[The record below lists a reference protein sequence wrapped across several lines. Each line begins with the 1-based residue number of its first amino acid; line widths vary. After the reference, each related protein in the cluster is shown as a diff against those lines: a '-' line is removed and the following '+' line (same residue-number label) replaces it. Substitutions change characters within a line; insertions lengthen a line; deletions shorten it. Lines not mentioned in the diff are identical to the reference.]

1 MAVGWMWHVAR
12 QKFESDHAVER
23 KLEALKESIPGL
35 NNVVFEITRGTT
47 TQAVLDVS
55 DQFDA
60 DLLVLSTHGVSTEDH
75 TSITEQILNRGR
87 SAVLVLHDADR
98 ERVEFAL
105 EGSQPVIVVPT
116 DLSADANAAVA
127 AGAMLA
133 RALSAQLHLVRL
145 VPELPTSETD
155 RQRSEDEA
163 FQVTRAFV
171 PEDFV
176 DHVVVDLERGIA
188 IDGIVDAARRLSAAC
203 IVMGE
208 QTRLAHGLLH
218 RAPCPVFYVPPE
230 RARGTRPEQAV
241 AEPSTDE
248 SALEQHGLKILVAI
262 DGSPASDSA
271 VAAVANRPWP
281 AGTEFEVL
289 CVVHENT
296 PTWFDPAMVVEAAYA
311 DRVHRVEARAHEF
324 GQSAAE
330 RIRRGI
336 PGATVTD
343 VVIEG
348 EPADV
353 IVQEAR
359 EWGADLIMMRSDEP
373 HVRHARHS
381 VSAGVAMDAPCSVE
395 VVRPADNRAQAA
407 EENRRLRQRDETTA
421 FRGKIVGICSWEHPE
436 MSAEERQ
443 RLCGNASPIVDA
455 HGRIIRRQPPA
466 SDEQRES

>member
-1 MAVGWMWHVAR
+1 MAVGWMWRVAR
-12 QKFESDHAVER
+12 QKFESDHAIER

-35 NNVVFEITRGTT
+35 NNVVFAITRGTT
-47 TQAVLDVS
+47 TQAVLDAS

-75 TSITEQILNRGR
+75 TSITDQILNRGR
-87 SAVLVLHDADR
+87 GAVLVLHDADR

-105 EGSQPVIVVPT
+105 EGRQPVIVVPT

-127 AGAMLA
+127 AGIMLA

-145 VPELPTSETD
+145 VPELPTFRSD

-163 FQVTRAFV
+163 IRVTRALV

-176 DHVVVDLERGIA
+176 DHVVVDLEQGIA
-188 IDGIVDAARRLSAAC
+188 VEGIVNAARRLSAAC
-203 IVMGE
+203 IVIGE

-230 RARGTRPEQAV
+230 RAPGTRQEQSK
-241 AEPSTDE
+241 PSTDE
-248 SALEQHGLKILVAI
+248 SALERHGLKILVAV
-262 DGSPASDSA
+262 DGSPASDSV

-289 CVVHENT
+289 GVVHEHA

-311 DRVHRVEARAHEF
+311 DRVHRVEASAHEF

-343 VVIEG
+343 VVMDG

-359 EWGADLIMMRSDEP
+359 EWGADLIMIKSDEP
-373 HVRHARHS
+373 QHDRHGRHS
-381 VSAGVAMDAPCSVE
+381 VSAVVTMDAPCSVE
-395 VVRPADNRAQAA
+395 VVRPADKRAQAA
-407 EENRRLRQRDETTA
+407 EEKRRLRQRDETTA
-421 FRGKIVGICSWEHPE
+421 FRGKMVGICSWEHPE
-436 MSAEERQ
+436 MSAGERQ
-443 RLCGNASPIVDA
+443 RLCGDASPIVDA
-455 HGRIIRRQPPA
+455 HGRIIRRPPPA